1 VIKQAPSPG
10 RIAAMAA
17 FALSC
22 FGILL
27 YLWSSFGGELPLA
40 AKGYRFQA
48 DFPEATV
55 LAENADVRVSGV
67 NVGRVVD
74 SRLAGDATRATIEI
88 QSRYAPVPRDTRA
101 ILRQKTLLGETY
113 VELTPGNPR
122 AGTLDDGGRLPRGQV
137 RPTVELDE
145 ILRRLDART
154 RRDLKRL
161 VVGLAGAVE
170 RRGED
175 LNDAAGNLAPF
186 AADSSELLATLDR
199 QSGAVRRLVHDT
211 GQVFGALGRRQGEL
225 SGLVRAGDRV
235 LSTTARRDR
244 ELRETVRILPTT
256 LAEMRPTF
264 EEVEALTRE
273 SLPLV
278 RDLRP
283 AGRALGP
290 ALTDASALA
299 PELRALFG
307 DLDRVTRA
315 SRTALPATTRLVRAA
330 RPVFQMLSLTLPEA
344 APVVDYL
351 GLMKQELVTMVAN
364 DAAATQG
371 SEVAGDGRR
380 LHYIRVVV
388 PATPEGVVAA
398 PRRFGTNRHN
408 PYLAPRAL
416 DLLGSG
422 LESIDC
428 RNTGNLSP
436 AGTEAPPCKLQDPI
450 EFRGRRTAYPQVR
463 RDPR

>member
-1 VIKQAPSPG
+1 MIKQAPSPG
-10 RIAAMAA
+10 WIAAMAA
-17 FALSC
+17 FGLSC

-27 YLWSSFGGELPLA
+27 YLWTSFGGDLPLA
-40 AKGYRFQA
+40 AKGYRFEA
-48 DFPEATV
+48 DFAEATV

-74 SRLAGDATRATIEI
+74 SRLAGDATRATIEVE
-88 QSRYAPVPRDTRA
+88 SRYAPVPRDTRA

-113 VELTPGNPR
+113 VELTPGDPDSGR
-122 AGTLDDGGRLPRGQV
+122 LPDGARLPRGQV

-161 VVGLAGAVE
+161 VTGLAGAVE
-170 RRGED
+170 GRGED
-175 LNDAAGNLAPF
+175 LNDAAGSLAPF
-186 AADSSELLATLDR
+186 AEDSSSVLATLDR
-199 QSGAVRRLVHDT
+199 ESDAVRRLVHDT

-256 LAEMRPTF
+256 LAEMRETF
-264 EEVEALTRE
+264 GEVEGLTRE

-299 PELRALFG
+299 PDLRRLFR
-307 DLDRVTRA
+307 DVDRVTSA
-315 SRTALPATTRLVRAA
+315 SRTALPAATRIVRAA
-330 RPVFQMLSLTLPEA
+330 QPGFGVLAVTLPEL

-351 GLMKQELVTMVAN
+351 GLMKQEVVTMLAS
-364 DAAATQG
+364 DAAATQA
-371 SEVAGDGRR
+371 SEVGRDGRR
-380 LHYIRVVV
+380 FHYIRVVV
-388 PATPEGVVAA
+388 PITPESVVAA

-408 PYLAPRAL
+408 PYLAPRGL
-416 DLLGSG
+416 DLLANG
-422 LESIDC
+422 LEAIDC
-428 RNTGNLSP
+428 RNTGNPSP